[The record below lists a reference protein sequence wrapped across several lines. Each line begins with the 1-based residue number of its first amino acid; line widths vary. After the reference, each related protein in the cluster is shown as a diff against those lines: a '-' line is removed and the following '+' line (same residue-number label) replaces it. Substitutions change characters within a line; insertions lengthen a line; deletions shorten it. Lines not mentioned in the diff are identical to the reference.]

1 MDKRLID
8 ADKLLAHINSIRND
22 HIEKRNEGDE
32 CDRFANDAV
41 ADWLFIL
48 SNDIEKGIFDPDPIP
63 LPTIKPGDKVR
74 HKDRKMKY
82 LGIGNVLEIS
92 ASGQRVRVE
101 WPNYDKKRS
110 MWEPYPAYYRL
121 DKLEVISHD

>member
-1 MDKRLID
+1 MRLID

-48 SNDIEKGIFDPDPIP
+48 SNDIEKGIFDPDPAP
-63 LPTIKPGDKVR
+63 VPTIKPGDKVVITDAMNEYFIGT
-74 HKDRKMKY
+74 KAIVEKISKSAPY
-82 LGIGNVLEIS
+82 SAKLKGIHG
-92 ASGQRVRVE
+92 E
-101 WPNYDKKRS
+101 WPLS
-110 MWEPYPAYYRL
+110 S
-121 DKLEVISHD
+121 LEVISHD

>member
-1 MDKRLID
+1 MDKQTLFRDIKPFEWEELDGKTLQIRAGKQEGVLIVVGYD
-8 ADKLLAHINSIRND
+8 QETKDIFVLHD
-22 HIEKRNEGDE
+22 EK
-32 CDRFANDAV
+32 
-41 ADWLFIL
+41 
-48 SNDIEKGIFDPDPIP
+48 DPGPIP

-121 DKLEVISHD
+121 DKLEVVESD